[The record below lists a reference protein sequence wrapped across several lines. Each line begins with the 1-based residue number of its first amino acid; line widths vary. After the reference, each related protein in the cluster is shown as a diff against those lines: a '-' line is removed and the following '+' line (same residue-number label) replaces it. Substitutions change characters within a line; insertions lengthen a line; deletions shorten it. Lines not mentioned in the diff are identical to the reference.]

1 MFTLCPIGKGDLV
14 GCDMNAHLQA
24 HNGAG
29 AGANTD
35 VVVKSS
41 CDVKVISAMYFIFLL
56 VPFIRYS
63 LDYNL

>member
-1 MFTLCPIGKGDLV
+1 MKAEIVINIFLRRTGKGDLV

-29 AGANTD
+29 GAPNTD

-41 CDVKVISAMYFIFLL
+41 CDVKVIFFTLRLLL
-56 VPFIRYS
+56 V
-63 LDYNL
+63 

>member
-1 MFTLCPIGKGDLV
+1 MNSLLRRTGKGDLV

-29 AGANTD
+29 GAPNTD

-41 CDVKVISAMYFIFLL
+41 CDVKVLFFHHRS
-56 VPFIRYS
+56 
-63 LDYNL
+63 